1 MDQKVATALDMDLS
15 PYQVFTEREWA
26 RLRADTP
33 MTLDAHEVAQ
43 LQGLNAPVSIEQVET
58 IYLPLSRL
66 LAFYAEATISIFQAT
81 QNFLGTRD
89 GKTPFVEQRFGE
101 SSLKDFEP
109 GSSPHITQGIDNKG
123 IRPLGHRLGV
133 FGKFWVLG
141 MGSGQIRNIVDR
153 NPDRP
158 PLCWKLLQ
166 RLIVLTATCHCFSF
180 LKQVRRRWFKFI
192 WGTSGQKCGNCQNGR
207 EGAKHGLRYS
217 VWNGLERGNTGI
229 SGCGVTGN

>member
-81 QNFLGTRD
+81 PREGRD
-89 GKTPFVEQRFGE
+89 GRCSLYHTP
-101 SSLKDFEP
+101 
-109 GSSPHITQGIDNKG
+109 
-123 IRPLGHRLGV
+123 
-133 FGKFWVLG
+133 
-141 MGSGQIRNIVDR
+141 
-153 NPDRP
+153 
-158 PLCWKLLQ
+158 
-166 RLIVLTATCHCFSF
+166 TA
-180 LKQVRRRWFKFI
+180 I
-192 WGTSGQKCGNCQNGR
+192 GTHARIHSCIATTR
-207 EGAKHGLRYS
+207 
-217 VWNGLERGNTGI
+217 
-229 SGCGVTGN
+229 